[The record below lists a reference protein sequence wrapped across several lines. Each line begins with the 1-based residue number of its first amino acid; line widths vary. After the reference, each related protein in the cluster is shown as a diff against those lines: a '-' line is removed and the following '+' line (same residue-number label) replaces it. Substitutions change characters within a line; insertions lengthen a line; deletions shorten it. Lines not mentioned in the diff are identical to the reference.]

1 MFGVQTL
8 PPVFSIVIPSY
19 NRRDLVLA
27 LLRDVYAQEA
37 AEFEVIVVD
46 DRSPDDSVA
55 AIEREFPQVR
65 ILVNETNLGPAVARN
80 RGVLAAK
87 GKFIVGFDS
96 DVTIPDRLLLKKIAD
111 AFQAEPSV
119 ACLALRILKPDGHS
133 DDVERWC
140 HPLPLTF
147 ANRTFLTSYFSGTAY
162 AVRKKAAISAGL
174 YPEIFYMH
182 HEEVELAF
190 RLLDQGDSIRH
201 TPDLCVLH
209 HASPISARSYV
220 ETFYHP
226 RNQILLVLL
235 SYPLH
240 RGIIH
245 LLPRT
250 LYQCGTAIRRGH
262 FRTYLSALRDAARLA
277 IPVFKIR
284 NPLKPTTFREVKR
297 LKVTPICLRADAA
310 DSKLSLTFPSGL

>member
-1 MFGVQTL
+1 MI
-8 PPVFSIVIPSY
+8 SIVIPSY
-19 NRRDLVLA
+19 NRSDLILA
-27 LLRDVYAQEA
+27 LLRDIHAQQD

-46 DRSPDDSVA
+46 DCSPDDSVA
-55 AIEREFPQVR
+55 AIRREFPQVQV
-65 ILVNETNLGPAVARN
+65 LVNEKNSGPAVARN

-87 GKFIVGFDS
+87 GEFIVGFDS
-96 DVTIPDRLLLKKIAD
+96 DVTIPDQHLLKKIGE
-111 AFQAEPSV
+111 AFQNEPSV
-119 ACLALRILKPDGHS
+119 ACLALRILKPDGKS

-140 HPLPLTF
+140 HPLPLSLADHPF
-147 ANRTFLTSYFSGTAY
+147 FTSYFSGTAY
-162 AVRKKAAISAGL
+162 AMRRESMIRAGL

-201 TPDLCVLH
+201 CPDLSVLH

-235 SYPLH
+235 SYPFF
-240 RGIIH
+240 RGIVH

-250 LYQCGTAIRRGH
+250 LYQCGLALKGGHFKNYWSAIRDGI
-262 FRTYLSALRDAARLA
+262 YLARPTLQIRKPLKASTFDKILKLKRQAVPPILKASSAL
-277 IPVFKIR
+277 
-284 NPLKPTTFREVKR
+284 PTRGF
-297 LKVTPICLRADAA
+297 
-310 DSKLSLTFPSGL
+310 SLTDPS

>member
-1 MFGVQTL
+1 MLSV
-8 PPVFSIVIPSY
+8 VIPSY
-19 NRRDLVLA
+19 NRRDLILG

-37 AEFEVIVVD
+37 ADFEVIVVD
-46 DRSPDDSVA
+46 DCSPDDSVE
-55 AIEREFPQVR
+55 AIRREFPQTQV
-65 ILVNETNLGPAVARN
+65 LVNEKNSGPAVARN

-87 GKFIVGFDS
+87 GEFIVGFDS
-96 DVTIPDRLLLKKIAD
+96 DVTIPDKFLLKKIAE
-111 AFQAEPSV
+111 AFQNEPTI

-140 HPLPLTF
+140 HPLPLTL
-147 ANRTFLTSYFSGTAY
+147 ADHPFLTSYFSGTAY
-162 AVRKKAAISAGL
+162 AMRRERMLRAGL

-201 TPDLCVLH
+201 CPDLSILH

-235 SYPLH
+235 SYPWV
-240 RGIIH
+240 RGLIHII
-245 LLPRT
+245 PRT
-250 LYQCGTAIRRGH
+250 LYQCGLALKNGH
-262 FRTYLSALRDAARLA
+262 FKIYSSAVRAAFRLTGPILEIRKPLISSTFHEISRLKHQVVPAAR
-277 IPVFKIR
+277 R
-284 NPLKPTTFREVKR
+284 PLGPFTAGDF
-297 LKVTPICLRADAA
+297 
-310 DSKLSLTFPSGL
+310 SLTDPS